1 MAKFFYKFYIGDS
14 RMSAEKFLPR
24 LKHFFNAV
32 CFYIK
37 RGKCQSQER
46 LSRETLLSES
56 LPKAVLGDG
65 TVTRSRPAK
74 GYVRRIP
81 ARAAS
86 DDICRTA
93 RCSSSDEPERGT

>member
-1 MAKFFYKFYIGDS
+1 MLFIFI
-14 RMSAEKFLPR
+14 
-24 LKHFFNAV
+24 LKG
-32 CFYIK
+32 K
-37 RGKCQSQER
+37 KCQSQER
-46 LSRETLLSES
+46 LLRENLLSES

-81 ARAAS
+81 AEAAS

-93 RCSSSDEPERGT
+93 R

>member
-56 LPKAVLGDG
+56 LPKAVLGGG

-81 ARAAS
+81 ARG
-86 DDICRTA
+86 CL
-93 RCSSSDEPERGT
+93 